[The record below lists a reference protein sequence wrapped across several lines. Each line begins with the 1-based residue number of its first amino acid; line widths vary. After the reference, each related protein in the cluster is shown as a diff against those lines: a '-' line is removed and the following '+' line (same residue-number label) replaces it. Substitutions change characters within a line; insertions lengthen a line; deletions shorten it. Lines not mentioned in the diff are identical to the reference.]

1 MVFPRFPMLGFPM
14 CFHGFRWFSQGFH
27 WFSLFFCPPKK
38 DAKNGMGR
46 SSRWFLGQAPEE
58 VQCGRSTSSRDRHLI
73 DFKAGPGAPGSE
85 SDLRHNG
92 RLLIITLRVVKL
104 KHWRTVNQGYLDSPI
119 DPHDVLPI
127 WGILRWKTQETQ
139 TRWGMVRLQTIDGRW
154 VQPFFW
160 RPRNCHI
167 ANIIY
172 WIWYHHYIA

>member
-1 MVFPRFPMLGFPM
+1 MVFVGFPKV
-14 CFHGFRWFSQGFH
+14 FIGF
-27 WFSLFFCPPKK
+27 LFFFAPPKK
-38 DAKNGMGR
+38 TPKMAWVVHLDDFSARLRRKCNADAR
-46 SSRWFLGQAPEE
+46 PALEIDIS
-58 VQCGRSTSSRDRHLI
+58 STS
-73 DFKAGPGAPGSE
+73 KQAPGAPGSE